1 MINMAGIY
9 DNLSLDVLQ
18 PHSRGLDTS
27 PLLTDPMRA
36 FRAEV
41 LTPRT
46 SVSSMKAG
54 FKRKATSTMDFTE
67 SSISPVPKT
76 QPNSCSPTEAMSF
89 SPTQQLNL
97 HSLVN
102 QATCAE
108 QLSPRPTWLPT
119 MNLRPADTVTVTTC
133 VPQQQQQH
141 HSSHSES
148 IDQAN
153 YCSFAVKHNMSRLSA
168 SSVSARHMADDARCR
183 TADDPALLGQS
194 TPRTSSSHGVFGV
207 NALSDSGELP
217 TPSSSP
223 LASENKGKKARH
235 RTTFSV
241 HQLSILEAAFD
252 SCPYP
257 DAVTREDIAS
267 RLSLSESRV
276 QVWFQNRRAKWR
288 KQENGHL
295 LGGNALSITN
305 NHNTTPINNGNNGNN
320 NNSNSFDGED
330 IDSSISVRSHDQRS
344 PNNRPTDLTTVKS
357 PILSN
362 GIHGSLMDCD
372 SRTGISPQSSERQ
385 HSPLPLVIQKGLE
398 QDSKSSGTRRIT
410 AVYPYSGQKGSDPFA
425 RPDYSPSAKAS
436 TTFNPNP
443 SSFLRTYSA
452 PVPSSGTKWHLV
464 NSSSVQESSRMDDL
478 PFSVSALTRSNAAFG
493 NGDDE
498 TGDSENSVIKRN
510 SSSPSANPL
519 EGTGPDRLATAESKR
534 WQKHCFQEGLP
545 ASTASVINSSHELS
559 LRLNSL
565 FRLHGRPS
573 RNQPSRANDE
583 PADATNSWFRD
594 AVVRTIISLND
605 YFSTGRAVGESM
617 APAQSISP
625 CLPTPPLLVSG
636 CVPSGTPD
644 DHMMSEDNLCL
655 RMHEPVEKMHPLSS
669 IDSRTLLQTKTFWE
683 RLLQNLH
690 ASAAKS
696 TTAPITGGIP
706 VPLSTA
712 MDRLFSNFE
721 EGVLPTTPPEPLSN
735 GFLPYDTPFLL
746 PLPDWHSVPPNDVKS
761 SPTERPPTTK
771 NINTNQYDAYSP
783 ESRFYYDRICEQ
795 FTHQQTNY
803 SSGTTDGKA
812 NNAECSPTNTG
823 SQISQQ
829 LMRYC
834 ALYAYAE
841 AAALLSGCS

>member
-1 MINMAGIY
+1 MAGIY

-36 FRAEV
+36 FRADV

-54 FKRKATSTMDFTE
+54 FKRKATSSMDFTE
-67 SSISPVPKT
+67 SSISPIPKN

-89 SPTQQLNL
+89 SPTQQLSL
-97 HSLVN
+97 HGLVS

-108 QLSPRPTWLPT
+108 PLSPRPTWLPT
-119 MNLRPADTVTVTTC
+119 MNLRAAESVAVTTC
-133 VPQQQQQH
+133 VPQHQQQQH
-141 HSSHSES
+141 PSSYSES

-153 YCSFAVKHNMSRLSA
+153 YCSFAVKHNMNRLSA
-168 SSVSARHMADDARCR
+168 SSISARHMTDDARCR
-183 TADDPALLGQS
+183 TADDPALIGQAA
-194 TPRTSSSHGVFGV
+194 PRTSSSHGVFGV

-267 RLSLSESRV
+267 RLALSESRV

-295 LGGNALSITN
+295 LGGNAVSITN
-305 NHNTTPINNGNNGNN
+305 NHNGNNGNNGNN

-330 IDSSISVRSHDQRS
+330 IDSSISVRSHDRRS
-344 PNNRPTDLTTVKS
+344 PNNRPTDLSTVKS

-372 SRTGISPQSSERQ
+372 PRTGISPQSSERQ
-385 HSPLPLVIQKGLE
+385 HSPLPLVIQKGPE
-398 QDSKSSGTRRIT
+398 QDSKPSGTRRIT

-425 RPDYSPSAKAS
+425 RPDYSPSAKTS

-443 SSFLRTYSA
+443 SSFLRTYGA
-452 PVPSSGTKWHLV
+452 PVTSSGTKWHLM

-478 PFSVSALTRSNAAFG
+478 PFSVSALTRSNGDFG

-510 SSSPSANPL
+510 SCSSPPA
-519 EGTGPDRLATAESKR
+519 TPDRLTTAESKK
-534 WQKHCFQEGLP
+534 WQKHCFQEELP
-545 ASTASVINSSHELS
+545 ASTASVINSAHELS

-573 RNQPSRANDE
+573 RNQHSRANDE

-594 AVVRTIISLND
+594 AVVRTIVSLND
-605 YFSTGRAVGESM
+605 YFSTGRAVGDSM
-617 APAQSISP
+617 APAQTTSP
-625 CLPTPPLLVSG
+625 CLPTPPLLASSCVS
-636 CVPSGTPD
+636 SGTPD
-644 DHMMSEDNLCL
+644 DHMMSDNLCL
-655 RMHEPVEKMHPLSS
+655 RMHEPVEKMNALSS

-683 RLLQNLH
+683 RLLENLH

-706 VPLSTA
+706 VPSSTA
-712 MDRLFSNFE
+712 MDRLFGHIE
-721 EGVLPTTPPEPLSN
+721 EGVIPTTPPEPLSN
-735 GFLPYDTPFLL
+735 GFLPYDTPSLL
-746 PLPDWHSVPPNDVKS
+746 PLPDWLSVPPNDVKS
-761 SPTERPPTTK
+761 PPTDPRPTTK
-771 NINTNQYDAYSP
+771 NINANQYDPYSP
-783 ESRFYYDRICEQ
+783 ESWSYYTRMCEQ
-795 FTHQQTNY
+795 LTHQQTNY
-803 SSGTTDGKA
+803 SSGTTDSKTD
-812 NNAECSPTNTG
+812 NRECSPTNTG